1 MDENG
6 LKSITLTEVKIMNSV
21 YLLIFYFYFIF
32 SLYTMYFK
40 IMLLWLLNQLLIFFF
55 FSLYKIQDYLCMVR
69 NIYVPIMGTVELD
82 FVTKTL

>member
-6 LKSITLTEVKIMNSV
+6 LKSITLTEVKTMNSV
-21 YLLIFYFYFIF
+21 YLLIFLFYFIF

-69 NIYVPIMGTVELD
+69 NIYVPIMDTVELD

>member
-21 YLLIFYFYFIF
+21 YLLIFLFYFIF

-69 NIYVPIMGTVELD
+69 NIYVPIMDTVELD

>member
-40 IMLLWLLNQLLIFFF
+40 IMLLWLLNQLLIFFS
-55 FSLYKIQDYLCMVR
+55 SLYTRYKIICVWLEIFMYPLW
-69 NIYVPIMGTVELD
+69 IL
-82 FVTKTL
+82 